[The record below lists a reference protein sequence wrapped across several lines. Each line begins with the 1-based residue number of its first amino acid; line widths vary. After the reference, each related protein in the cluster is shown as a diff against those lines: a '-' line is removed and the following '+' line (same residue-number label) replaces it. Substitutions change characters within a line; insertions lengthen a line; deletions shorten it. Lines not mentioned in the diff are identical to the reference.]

1 MRNLIVLV
9 VLALALA
16 GLIGVNRLTGGWH
29 YVMSAPSGE
38 LMYVAAFDADADDFN
53 ADWEQYGGRLSAQ
66 ISDGVMRIEAGEV
79 NSGPYSAAA
88 PYFADFD
95 ARVDAWALS
104 GPENNGYGMI
114 FRLVDR
120 RNYYLF
126 LVSSDGYYQVRRVVD
141 GDEKELS
148 TWIES
153 PLVNTGFD
161 AVNQLRVVARDDQFQ
176 FFVNGEQVQ
185 VCIPN
190 NPDAMSTYFMDT
202 CIDGQMFDTLTDDS
216 IAQGRI
222 GVVAAALEQPDVVVA
237 FDNLVV
243 YSP

>member
-1 MRNLIVLV
+1 VRNLIVVL
-9 VLALALA
+9 VLALGLA
-16 GLIGVNRLTGGWH
+16 GLTGVNRLAGGWH

-38 LMYVAAFDADADDFN
+38 LMYVATFDEGGFN
-53 ADWEQYGGRLSAQ
+53 ADWQQYSGRLSAQ
-66 ISDGVMRIEAGEV
+66 IADGVMRIEAGAV
-79 NSGPYSAAA
+79 NSGPYSVAA

-95 ARVDAWALS
+95 GHVEAWALS

-120 RNYYLF
+120 QNYYLF

-153 PLVNTGFD
+153 PVVNRGFD
-161 AVNQLRVVARDDQFQ
+161 AVNKLRVVARGDQFQ
-176 FFVNGEQVQ
+176 FYVNNEQVQ
-185 VCIPN
+185 VCVPN
-190 NPDAMSTYFMDT
+190 NPEAASTYFMDT
-202 CIDGQMFDTLTDDS
+202 CIDGQMLDTLTDSS

-222 GVVAAALEQPDVVVA
+222 GVVATSLEQPDVVVA